1 MGHLHTGH
9 PPRVKVLGRGRG
21 SKDGVATLEA
31 GLPICHEVGIH
42 SWLEK
47 DLAIGIPTVV
57 ALQQRARITE
67 DWWFPRYSPL
77 RFFSCTP
84 GAQQGDPLSRYIF
97 RKAGEMLGRH
107 VVAVLP
113 EIDPVS

>member
-1 MGHLHTGH
+1 M
-9 PPRVKVLGRGRG
+9 
-21 SKDGVATLEA
+21 AALEA
-31 GLPICHEVGIH
+31 DLPTCPEMDIIPD
-42 SWLEK
+42 L
-47 DLAIGIPTVV
+47 DLAV
-57 ALQQRARITE
+57 AALHQRVGTE
-67 DWWFPRYSPL
+67 HWHLPRNSPL
-77 RFFSCTP
+77 PSPSPLP

>member
-1 MGHLHTGH
+1 MGT
-9 PPRVKVLGRGRG
+9 PA
-21 SKDGVATLEA
+21 VA
-31 GLPICHEVGIH
+31 
-42 SWLEK
+42 
-47 DLAIGIPTVV
+47 
-57 ALQQRARITE
+57 ALQQRVTTTE

-77 RFFSCTP
+77 PFFPRTP

-113 EIDPVS
+113 EIDPVSRGGK

>member
-1 MGHLHTGH
+1 M
-9 PPRVKVLGRGRG
+9 
-21 SKDGVATLEA
+21 AALEA
-31 GLPICHEVGIH
+31 YLPACPEVGIIP
-42 SWLEK
+42 
-47 DLAIGIPTVV
+47 DLD
-57 ALQQRARITE
+57 QRVRTE
-67 DWWFPRYSPL
+67 HWQLPGYSLRPSSFPP
-77 RFFSCTP
+77 P

>member
-1 MGHLHTGH
+1 M
-9 PPRVKVLGRGRG
+9 RA
-21 SKDGVATLEA
+21 SETLT
-31 GLPICHEVGIH
+31 
-42 SWLEK
+42 SS
-47 DLAIGIPTVV
+47 IPST
-57 ALQQRARITE
+57 
-67 DWWFPRYSPL
+67 
-77 RFFSCTP
+77 TP